1 MKAPMCLSHLL
12 LLAVLSVQTVLQLP
26 LKTFGCALTQSLRTR
41 VLSLARVP
49 LIGHWHLAG
58 LLLVVAIVLLLLLL
72 LLLERSADLTSEAS
86 NFIKDDCSK
95 LRDFLDDLKAEV
107 EFRRTCGF
115 IAGIVPD
122 GKVWVLEGFFSGD
135 AFGRD
140 ESEHL
145 LQEVESIRIGAG
157 EELLVWDTRHVGQ
170 PADILAGARRADE
183 LESALVRGTEDVENL
198 VELVDVVLALQE
210 RLTSQKF
217 GKNTS
222 NRPYVDWEARSA

>member
-1 MKAPMCLSHLL
+1 MCLSHLL

-26 LKTFGCALTQSLRTR
+26 LKPFGCALTQSLRTR

-49 LIGHWHLAG
+49 LVGHWHLAR

-72 LLLERSADLTSEAS
+72 LLLLERRADLTSETPD
-86 NFIKDDCSK
+86 FIEDDCSE
-95 LRDFLDDLKAEV
+95 LGDLLDDFKAEV
-107 EFRRTCGF
+107 EFCGTSGL
-115 IAGIVPD
+115 IARVVPD
-122 GKVWVLEGFFSGD
+122 GQVWVLEGFFGGD
-135 AFGRD
+135 TLGGD

-145 LQEVESIRIGAG
+145 FQKVEGIRVGAR
-157 EELLVWDTRHVGQ
+157 EELLVWDTRHVRQ